1 VVITAFRLDGKVGN
15 MGAFISR
22 NGGWR
27 PAVFSNIPKL
37 KGDLEPDLNLY
48 AWDAALRTSAAPT
61 YFPVHRGYVDGAMFQ
76 NNPSMLAV
84 TKACAHFPKVSP
96 ENCVVLSIGAGNFPM
111 SIPQA
116 AVQDLDWGIKDWVP
130 YIFDLMMDG
139 DSLSSEVL
147 MRYMLGDRP
156 GTGGKRYHRIDPQI
170 DKYVDLDD
178 VEVIPELIELGKRVD
193 LNDTIRFVQQH
204 FSSTPTASDAFAQA
218 AQRTAGI
225 TSQLAAKVQLSD
237 VVRSLTAAPQA
248 VNYPWMGTSILPS
261 MPDLPDFP
269 GFPRSSTSSSK
280 DASAVA
286 DALGEASRDASAH
299 GPGQSSNGE
308 PDQEVTGNRSSLD
321 AKARNKGQ
329 KEGESGTG
337 KSE

>member
-1 VVITAFRLDGKVGN
+1 
-15 MGAFISR
+15 
-22 NGGWR
+22 
-27 PAVFSNIPKL
+27 
-37 KGDLEPDLNLY
+37 
-48 AWDAALRTSAAPT
+48 
-61 YFPVHRGYVDGAMFQ
+61 
-76 NNPSMLAV
+76 
-84 TKACAHFPKVSP
+84 
-96 ENCVVLSIGAGNFPM
+96 
-111 SIPQA
+111 
-116 AVQDLDWGIKDWVP
+116 
-130 YIFDLMMDG
+130 
-139 DSLSSEVL
+139 
-147 MRYMLGDRP
+147 
-156 GTGGKRYHRIDPQI
+156 
-170 DKYVDLDD
+170 

-204 FSSTPTASDAFAQA
+204 FSSTPSASDAFAQA

-248 VNYPWMGTSILPS
+248 VNYPWMGTSILPN

-269 GFPRSSTSSSK
+269 GFPRSSSSSPSSSSSSK

-286 DALGEASRDASAH
+286 DALQEVSRDASAH

-308 PDQEVTGNRSSLD
+308 PDQEVAGDRSSPD